1 MTPLFSCD
9 IVIVLGRPIG
19 RSIDEKPH
27 RCIGVVF
34 LCFPALPLAKLSSP
48 WYNDEKSPKE

>member
-1 MTPLFSCD
+1 MTPLFSYD

-19 RSIDEKPH
+19 WPFDEKPH

-34 LCFPALPLAKLSSP
+34 LCFPALPLAKPPFP